1 MLELM
6 SAKPIAFNPILAE
19 ISNSVTAGLFMSQ
32 LLYWWE
38 KGQYEGWIYKTIE
51 NVREETRLTRSEQ
64 DTAIAKWIKL
74 GVLEKRLMQVPAR
87 RFFKIHTDRL
97 IALFNSTN
105 LGAENSKQDCEGKQP
120 ITESTAENTI
130 QRSRTYSTSVRKNAR
145 GVEDTLNSNK
155 DIISKNI
162 RINRLI
168 SAIERGD
175 VDITE
180 DELDSIVASK
190 PKKYSL
196 I

>member
-1 MLELM
+1 M
-6 SAKPIAFNPILAE
+6 SAKPIAFNPALAE
-19 ISNSVTAGLFMSQ
+19 IANSVTAGLFMSQ

-38 KGQYEGWIYKTIE
+38 KGRYEGWIFKTIK
-51 NVREETRLTRSEQ
+51 NVWDETRLTRSEQ

-74 GVLEKRLMQVPAR
+74 GVLEKKLKQIPAK
-87 RFFKIHTDRL
+87 RFFRIDTDKL
-97 IALFNSTN
+97 IELFNSTN
-105 LGAENSKQDCEGKQP
+105 SGAENDKQDCEGEQP
-120 ITESTAENTI
+120 ITESTAENTK

-162 RINRLI
+162 RINRLL